1 MLTKYTL
8 VESSKTVKIRFK
20 PFLAF
25 RQIHQLSKAN
35 MYVNR
40 KFGKVANGISVKLY
54 DKYPNLYMQFSK
66 KAEFIPVP
74 DWYYNI
80 EYVKELHRGYDY
92 LEDLFVP
99 GYFELPLKKGESVIF
114 SAGTLEA
121 NPVSLK
127 NYLRRKKKTGF
138 PVVRF

>member
-1 MLTKYTL
+1 VLTKYTL
-8 VESSKTVKIRFK
+8 VESAKTIKIRFK

-40 KFGKVANGISVKLY
+40 KFSKVANGISVKLY

-80 EYVKELHRGYDY
+80 EYLKELHRGYDY

-99 GYFELPLKKGESVIF
+99 GYFEISLKKGESIIF
-114 SAGTLEA
+114 QQEPKKQIPITLKQTFTKEE
-121 NPVSLK
+121 NSQ
-127 NYLRRKKKTGF
+127 N
-138 PVVRF
+138 